1 MIIIMNKQNNKQNN
15 KLKKNISK
23 NQNGGNIGS
32 AAIDLVKDSISL
44 GSSIFKAGR
53 GIMNMPSDLSK
64 AIPKTEKGAPVET
77 KPVKQEKLPNFDNV
91 QNP

>member
-1 MIIIMNKQNNKQNN
+1 M
-15 KLKKNISK
+15 
-23 NQNGGNIGS
+23 
-32 AAIDLVKDSISL
+32 

-64 AIPKTEKGAPVET
+64 GIPKTEKDAPVET
-77 KPVKQEKLPNFDNV
+77 KPVKQEKLPNFNNV